1 MRRLPVTKNFA
12 VQPEFYL
19 KQKTDMVPA
28 PQARMKKPEGE
39 SEVNGAEN
47 VSSLESTLLKWL
59 AAQKQPEPERFDI
72 TRGYIPLLV
81 ALGILAGAI
90 GATFETGRVYESY
103 KLEQSSLVK
112 RLETVESK
120 LDQIMTW
127 VLQKK

>member
-1 MRRLPVTKNFA
+1 MRRLPATKNFA

-28 PQARMKKPEGE
+28 PQARMKKPEDE
-39 SEVNGAEN
+39 PEANGAEN
-47 VSSLESTLLKWL
+47 ISSLESTLLKWL